1 MTKSASAEVQGPEGS
16 AEKPGASPLIVSLIA
31 LCAGITV
38 SNLYLT
44 QPLLPLVAESL
55 KVSSSQV
62 GFLPTIG
69 QAGYALGILL
79 IVPLGDVL
87 RRRGLLTFALAGL
100 IVALAGAA
108 LAPSLGVL
116 MVATLFVSSLTILP
130 QILIPLASQIAGD
143 EHRGQVLAII
153 GAMLTCGLFTSRSL
167 YGQVGDAFGW
177 RASYVVAAVL
187 SAIIGTITISVLPK
201 EKSKGG
207 KTYAGLLRSLPTL
220 LVEEPTLRKAC
231 LLQGTIFA
239 TFNMFW
245 TTLVFTLTTSP
256 YGFSTGTAGL
266 FGLLG
271 LLSAASA
278 PFIGGLIDRRGPVL
292 TLGACL
298 LVTICSAVAFFLG
311 GTLLPAIIV
320 AIVLLGIGVQGGMSA
335 NQTRVLTIRPEAG
348 SRMNTVFLVLIFV
361 FGAAGGAAGSGLYH
375 AGGWPFVCIS
385 AICVSTAGF
394 IAWIFL
400 DYVGS
405 TSHNESERDT
415 L

>member
-1 MTKSASAEVQGPEGS
+1 MTNPASADVQEPERS
-16 AEKPGASPLIVSLIA
+16 AGKPGTSPLIVGMIA

-55 KVSSSQV
+55 RVSPSQV
-62 GFLPTIG
+62 GLLPTIG

-87 RRRGLLTFALAGL
+87 RRRGLLTFVLAGL
-100 IVALAGAA
+100 ILALAGAA
-108 LAPSLGVL
+108 FAPSLGVL

-187 SAIIGTITISVLPK
+187 SAVIGTITISVIPK
-201 EKSKGG
+201 EKSKEGG
-207 KTYAGLLRSLPTL
+207 TYAGLLGSLPTL
-220 LVEEPTLRKAC
+220 LMEEPVLRKAC
-231 LLQGTIFA
+231 LLQGSIFA

-245 TTLVFTLTTSP
+245 TTIVFMLTTSP

-266 FGLLG
+266 FGLFG
-271 LLSAASA
+271 IVSAASA
-278 PFIGGLIDRRGPVL
+278 PFVGRLIDRRGPVSVV
-292 TLGACL
+292 GSCL
-298 LVTICSAVAFFLG
+298 LITICSAVAFLLG
-311 GTLLPAIIV
+311 GTMLAAVIV
-320 AIVLLGIGVQGGMSA
+320 AIVLLGIGIQGGMSA

-348 SRMNTVFLVLIFV
+348 SRMNTVFLVLIFAC
-361 FGAAGGAAGSGLYH
+361 GAAGGAAGSALYH
-375 AGGWPFVCIS
+375 AGGWPLVCIS
-385 AICVSTAGF
+385 GICVSTVGF
-394 IAWIFL
+394 MAWLIL
-400 DYVGS
+400 DYRGS
-405 TSHNESERDT
+405 GDKR
-415 L
+415 

>member
-1 MTKSASAEVQGPEGS
+1 MTKSASVEVRPESPAESSGV
-16 AEKPGASPLIVSLIA
+16 SPLLVGLIA
-31 LCAGITV
+31 LCAGVTV

-55 KVSSSQV
+55 RVSPSQV
-62 GFLPTIG
+62 GLLPTIG

-87 RRRGLLTFALAGL
+87 RRKGLLTFVLVGL

-108 LAPSLGVL
+108 LAPSLGFL
-116 MVATLFVSSLTILP
+116 MAATLFVSSLTILP

-143 EHRGQVLAII
+143 EHRGRVLAII
-153 GAMLTCGLFTSRSL
+153 GAMLTCGLFASRSL

-177 RASYVVAAVL
+177 RASYVVAAIL
-187 SAIIGTITISVLPK
+187 SALVGAITIFVLPK
-201 EKSKGG
+201 EKG
-207 KTYAGLLRSLPTL
+207 KEGETYASLLRSLPTL

-231 LLQGTIFA
+231 LLQGAIFA

-245 TTLVFTLTTSP
+245 TTIVFTLTSSP

-266 FGLLG
+266 FGLFG
-271 LLSAASA
+271 ILSATSA
-278 PFIGGLIDRRGPVL
+278 PFVGGLIDRRGPIL

-298 LVTICSAVAFFLG
+298 LVTTCSAVAFLLG
-311 GTLLPAIIV
+311 GTTIV
-320 AIVLLGIGVQGGMSA
+320 ALTVAVVLLGVGMQGGMSA

-361 FGAAGGAAGSGLYH
+361 CGAAGGAAGSALYH
-375 AGGWPFVCIS
+375 AGGWPLVCIS
-385 AICVSTAGF
+385 GICVSTAGF
-394 IAWIFL
+394 IAWLFL
-400 DYVGS
+400 DYRGS
-405 TSHNESERDT
+405 KDRPSGQPDFRT
-415 L
+415 

>member
-1 MTKSASAEVQGPEGS
+1 MTKSASAEKS
-16 AEKPGASPLIVSLIA
+16 GASPLIVGLIA

-44 QPLLPLVAESL
+44 QPLLPLVGESL

-87 RRRGLLTFALAGL
+87 RRRGLLTFVLAGL
-100 IVALAGAA
+100 ILALAGAA
-108 LAPSLGVL
+108 FAPSLGVL

-187 SAIIGTITISVLPK
+187 SAIIGTLTISVLPK

-207 KTYAGLLRSLPTL
+207 ETYAGLLRSLPTL

-245 TTLVFTLTTSP
+245 TTIVFTLTSSP
-256 YGFSTGTAGL
+256 YGYSTGTAGL
-266 FGLLG
+266 FGLFG

-278 PFIGGLIDRRGPVL
+278 PFVGGLIDRRGPVL
-292 TLGACL
+292 TLGGCL

-320 AIVLLGIGVQGGMSA
+320 AIVLLGIGIQGGMSA

-361 FGAAGGAAGSGLYH
+361 FGAAGGAAGSALYH

-394 IAWIFL
+394 IAWISL

-405 TSHNESERDT
+405 TSHNESERDP